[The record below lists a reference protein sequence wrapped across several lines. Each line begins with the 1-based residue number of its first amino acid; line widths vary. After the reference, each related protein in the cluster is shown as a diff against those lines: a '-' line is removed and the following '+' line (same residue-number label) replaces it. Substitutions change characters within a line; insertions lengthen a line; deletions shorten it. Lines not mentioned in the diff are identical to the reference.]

1 MNEYNNYILKQ
12 MQKIDNSNEI
22 SLLELTIFFNKQ
34 YRLEENYT
42 DQDRFY
48 VKSDITWEKIRNAL
62 RQNSMEIINKGCT
75 LNIPIDGVQLNLQFV
90 LIQDFDKL
98 KAQYFNQ
105 NNLIK
110 IFIPNYKFI
119 SDYDYNEVIKEAFSH
134 EFKHFLRDTETQA
147 YPKYSYIKNVNDN
160 YSYVNSPSE
169 FEAFEVML
177 FNFIRYKSNFTDLA
191 DKRKWYDLESYEMKK
206 ELYKW
211 FIDFVKSI
219 RQNKKVNSIYE
230 FYINHLNEKNL
241 RKLYKDLYEYLF
253 GLVAEKGKE
262 NIFSDMPKYISKEKE
277 VLKNASFNNKMKF
290 ESILT
295 TENK

>member
-1 MNEYNNYILKQ
+1 MNKYNNYILKQ

-34 YRLEENYT
+34 YGLEENYT
-42 DQDRFY
+42 DQDKFY

-75 LNIPIDGVQLNLQFV
+75 LNIPVDGVQLNLQFV

-134 EFKHFLRDTETQA
+134 EFKHFLRDIETQA

-191 DKRKWYDLESYEMKK
+191 DKRKWYDLETYEIKK

-219 RQNKKVNSIYE
+219 RQNKKVNSVYE

-262 NIFSDMPKYISKEKE
+262 NIFSNMPKYISKEKE
-277 VLKNASFNNKMKF
+277 VLKNVSFNNKMKF

>member
-1 MNEYNNYILKQ
+1 MNKYNNYILKQ

-134 EFKHFLRDTETQA
+134 EFKHFLRDIETQA
-147 YPKYSYIKNVNDN
+147 YPKYSYIKNVNNN

>member
-1 MNEYNNYILKQ
+1 

-22 SLLELTIFFNKQ
+22 SLLKLTIFFNKQ

-134 EFKHFLRDTETQA
+134 EFKHFLRDIETQA

-160 YSYVNSPSE
+160 YLYVNSPSE

-277 VLKNASFNNKMKF
+277 VLKNVSFNNKMKF

>member
-134 EFKHFLRDTETQA
+134 EFKHFLRDIETQA

-230 FYINHLNEKNL
+230 FYVNHLNEKNL

-277 VLKNASFNNKMKF
+277 VLKNVSFNNKMKF

>member
-1 MNEYNNYILKQ
+1 MNKYNNYILKQ

-34 YRLEENYT
+34 YMLEENYT

-75 LNIPIDGVQLNLQFV
+75 LNIPVDGVQLNLQFV

-134 EFKHFLRDTETQA
+134 EFKHFLRDIETQA

-191 DKRKWYDLESYEMKK
+191 DKRKWYDLETYEIKK

-219 RQNKKVNSIYE
+219 RQNKKVNSVYE

-262 NIFSDMPKYISKEKE
+262 NIFSNMPKYISKEKE
-277 VLKNASFNNKMKF
+277 VLKNVSFNNKMKF

>member
-1 MNEYNNYILKQ
+1 M
-12 MQKIDNSNEI
+12 
-22 SLLELTIFFNKQ
+22 
-34 YRLEENYT
+34 EENYT

-98 KAQYFNQ
+98 KARYFNQ

-119 SDYDYNEVIKEAFSH
+119 SDYDYNKVIKEAFSH
-134 EFKHFLRDTETQA
+134 EFKHFLRDIETQA

-277 VLKNASFNNKMKF
+277 VLKNVSFNNKIKF

>member
-1 MNEYNNYILKQ
+1 MNKYNNYILKQ

-42 DQDRFY
+42 DQDKFY

-134 EFKHFLRDTETQA
+134 EFKHFLRDIETQA

-277 VLKNASFNNKMKF
+277 VLKNVSFNNKMKF

>member
-277 VLKNASFNNKMKF
+277 VLKNVSFNNKMKL

>member
-1 MNEYNNYILKQ
+1 MNKYNNYILKQ

-22 SLLELTIFFNKQ
+22 SLLELTIFFNKR
-34 YRLEENYT
+34 YTSDENYT
-42 DQDRFY
+42 DQDKFY
-48 VKSDITWEKIRNAL
+48 VKSDIAWEKIRNAL

-134 EFKHFLRDTETQA
+134 EFKHFLRDIETQA

>member
-134 EFKHFLRDTETQA
+134 EFKHFLRDIETQA

-219 RQNKKVNSIYE
+219 HQNKKVNSIYE

-277 VLKNASFNNKMKF
+277 VLKNVSFNNKMKL

>member
-1 MNEYNNYILKQ
+1 MNKYNNYILKQ

-34 YRLEENYT
+34 YMVEENYT
-42 DQDRFY
+42 DQDKFY
-48 VKSDITWEKIRNAL
+48 IKSDIAWEKIRNAV
-62 RQNSMEIINKGCT
+62 RQNSMEIINKDCT
-75 LNIPIDGVQLNLQFV
+75 LNILIDGVQLNLQFV
-90 LIQDFDKL
+90 LIQNFDKL
-98 KAQYFNQ
+98 KARYFNQ

-110 IFIPNYKFI
+110 IFIPNYRFI

-134 EFKHFLRDTETQA
+134 EFKHFLRDIETQA
-147 YPKYSYIKNVNDN
+147 YPKYSYIKNVNNN

-177 FNFIRYKSNFTDLA
+177 FNFIHYKSNFTDLT
-191 DKRKWYDLESYEMKK
+191 DKRKWYDLESYEIKK

-211 FIDFVKSI
+211 FTDFVKSI
-219 RQNKKVNSIYE
+219 RQNKKANSIYE

-295 TENK
+295 MENK

>member
-1 MNEYNNYILKQ
+1 MNKYNNYILKQ

-34 YRLEENYT
+34 YMFEENYT
-42 DQDRFY
+42 DQDKFY

-134 EFKHFLRDTETQA
+134 EFKHFLRDIETQA

-277 VLKNASFNNKMKF
+277 VLKNVSFNNKMKF

>member
-134 EFKHFLRDTETQA
+134 EFKHFLRDIETQA
-147 YPKYSYIKNVNDN
+147 YPKYSYIKNVNNN

>member
-134 EFKHFLRDTETQA
+134 EFKHFLRDIETQA
-147 YPKYSYIKNVNDN
+147 YPKYSYIKNVNNN

-277 VLKNASFNNKMKF
+277 VLKNVSFNNKMKL

>member
-1 MNEYNNYILKQ
+1 
-12 MQKIDNSNEI
+12 
-22 SLLELTIFFNKQ
+22 
-34 YRLEENYT
+34 
-42 DQDRFY
+42 
-48 VKSDITWEKIRNAL
+48 
-62 RQNSMEIINKGCT
+62 
-75 LNIPIDGVQLNLQFV
+75 
-90 LIQDFDKL
+90 
-98 KAQYFNQ
+98 
-105 NNLIK
+105 
-110 IFIPNYKFI
+110 
-119 SDYDYNEVIKEAFSH
+119 
-134 EFKHFLRDTETQA
+134 
-147 YPKYSYIKNVNDN
+147 
-160 YSYVNSPSE
+160 
-169 FEAFEVML
+169 ML

-191 DKRKWYDLESYEMKK
+191 DKRKWYDLEIYEMKK

-219 RQNKKVNSIYE
+219 HQNKKVNSIYE

-277 VLKNASFNNKMKF
+277 VLKNVSFNNKMKL

>member
-1 MNEYNNYILKQ
+1 MNKYNNYILKQ

-119 SDYDYNEVIKEAFSH
+119 SDYDYNEVIKEVFSH
-134 EFKHFLRDTETQA
+134 EFKHFLRDIETQA
-147 YPKYSYIKNVNDN
+147 YPKYSYIKNVNNN

-295 TENK
+295 AENK

>member
-1 MNEYNNYILKQ
+1 MNKYNNYILKQ

-34 YRLEENYT
+34 YMLEENYT
-42 DQDRFY
+42 DQDKFY

-134 EFKHFLRDTETQA
+134 EFKHFLRDIETQA

-191 DKRKWYDLESYEMKK
+191 DKREWYDLESYEIKK
-206 ELYKW
+206 EVCKW

-230 FYINHLNEKNL
+230 FYINRLNEKNL

-277 VLKNASFNNKMKF
+277 VLKM
-290 ESILT
+290 
-295 TENK
+295 

>member
-1 MNEYNNYILKQ
+1 MNKYNNYILKQ
-12 MQKIDNSNEI
+12 MQKIDNSNDI

-90 LIQDFDKL
+90 LIQD
-98 KAQYFNQ
+98 
-105 NNLIK
+105 I
-110 IFIPNYKFI
+110 
-119 SDYDYNEVIKEAFSH
+119 
-134 EFKHFLRDTETQA
+134 ETQA

>member
-1 MNEYNNYILKQ
+1 MNKYNNYILKQ

-22 SLLELTIFFNKQ
+22 SLLELTIFFNKR
-34 YRLEENYT
+34 YTSDENYT
-42 DQDRFY
+42 DQDTFY
-48 VKSDITWEKIRNAL
+48 VKSDIAWEKIRNAL

-134 EFKHFLRDTETQA
+134 EFKHFLRDIETQA

>member
-134 EFKHFLRDTETQA
+134 EFKHFLRDIETQA

-277 VLKNASFNNKMKF
+277 VLKNVSFNNKMKF

>member
-1 MNEYNNYILKQ
+1 
-12 MQKIDNSNEI
+12 
-22 SLLELTIFFNKQ
+22 
-34 YRLEENYT
+34 
-42 DQDRFY
+42 
-48 VKSDITWEKIRNAL
+48 
-62 RQNSMEIINKGCT
+62 
-75 LNIPIDGVQLNLQFV
+75 
-90 LIQDFDKL
+90 
-98 KAQYFNQ
+98 
-105 NNLIK
+105 
-110 IFIPNYKFI
+110 
-119 SDYDYNEVIKEAFSH
+119 
-134 EFKHFLRDTETQA
+134 
-147 YPKYSYIKNVNDN
+147 
-160 YSYVNSPSE
+160 
-169 FEAFEVML
+169 
-177 FNFIRYKSNFTDLA
+177 
-191 DKRKWYDLESYEMKK
+191 MKK

-295 TENK
+295 AENK

>member
-22 SLLELTIFFNKQ
+22 TLLELTIFFNKQ

-134 EFKHFLRDTETQA
+134 EFKHFLRDIETQA

-277 VLKNASFNNKMKF
+277 VLKNVSFNNKMKL

>member
-1 MNEYNNYILKQ
+1 MNKYNNYILKQ

-75 LNIPIDGVQLNLQFV
+75 LNIPVDGVQLNLQFV

-134 EFKHFLRDTETQA
+134 EFKHFLRDIETQA

-191 DKRKWYDLESYEMKK
+191 DKRKWYDLESYEIKK

-262 NIFSDMPKYISKEKE
+262 NIFSNMPKYISKEKE
-277 VLKNASFNNKMKF
+277 VLKNVSFNNNMKF